1 MFLFIRT
8 NTQNVYNYS
17 FSLHW
22 PTYIFPHK
30 SMYSWYVGLLFF
42 AASLFY
48 PIFRFFP
55 FIPFSNSFFF
65 LHTNI
70 FFSRKFSLIFYSMYN
85 RGLYICTDNIQFIRF
100 LFQFPPLDSA
110 FFCSENETLFRYT
123 GLMLFGLMLDFV
135 IFSPAS
141 RRWRL
146 RKVGWRRKSFDI
158 TTFFGVFCSFLCPQK
173 KRAKIH

>member
-1 MFLFIRT
+1 MYIIIRFRYT
-8 NTQNVYNYS
+8 GLRTFFHIKACIHGMLVY
-17 FSLHW
+17 F
-22 PTYIFPHK
+22 
-30 SMYSWYVGLLFF
+30 FF

-110 FFCSENETLFRYT
+110 FFCSENEALKHSLGTQ
-123 GLMLFGLMLDFV
+123 V
-135 IFSPAS
+135 
-141 RRWRL
+141 
-146 RKVGWRRKSFDI
+146 
-158 TTFFGVFCSFLCPQK
+158 
-173 KRAKIH
+173 